1 MPRASGAAPCGPH
14 NVAEHGGAA
23 MKAKIMRAGLAIAM
37 LAGVL
42 QAFGAYIK
50 W

>member
-1 MPRASGAAPCGPH
+1 MPRVSGAAPCGPH
-14 NVAEHGGAA
+14 NVADGGAA